1 MKQKTMIRL
10 IILALFILI
19 AVYYYN
25 TLQINAD
32 IELHDSIQLSVEQS
46 LQQSEYGIVDLNT
59 NHF

>member
-1 MKQKTMIRL
+1 MIRL

>member
-1 MKQKTMIRL
+1 MKQKTIIKL
-10 IILALFILI
+10 IIPALFILI